1 MGLPEAETV
10 LIFPVTSQID
20 MAGEHLLCP
29 AYSFGTSCRLLHE
42 PLLYRHTGL
51 LQTGTEGVP
60 VTLSGRHVADH
71 STSEELSSVGGG
83 AIAKSITLT
92 YLHFL
97 TNAFYPPTY
106 EDLKSMTHDPGISNE
121 NMRHHG
127 TDIQ

>member
-83 AIAKSITLT
+83 GYSKVYYINVSSFFNEC
-92 YLHFL
+92 FL
-97 TNAFYPPTY
+97 SSDVRRSEVDDTRSRN
-106 EDLKSMTHDPGISNE
+106 
-121 NMRHHG
+121 
-127 TDIQ
+127 